1 MFKIR
6 SRIISY
12 NEMLKESFNKNK
24 EFQRKKFNVTTSK
37 ENRVELVLS
46 TVYFVKKKETLSRQQ
61 RISQT
66 LLNINVKIGFGQE

>member
-46 TVYFVKKKETLSRQQ
+46 TVYFVKKKKHFRD
-61 RISQT
+61 
-66 LLNINVKIGFGQE
+66 NNV